1 MREHPILFSA
11 PMVRAILEGRK
22 TQTRRVLKPQP
33 IGDVTHPLMSFNR
46 GRMEWS
52 LSKQDRD
59 KNDDLIF
66 RKFHNPGDTLWVRE
80 AWRTMSKYDSV
91 APRDLPTREIIGY
104 DADYHSEP
112 NDGYRGKGRPSIHM
126 PRWASRITLKVT
138 NIRVQRLHDIS
149 EADAKAEGAY
159 QDPTTHGHWITGAPG
174 QFNFGTAYKAFAALW
189 TSINGEASWDAN
201 PWVVAYSFERLT
213 P

>member
-1 MREHPILFSA
+1 MSERPILFSA
-11 PMVRAILEGRK
+11 PMVKAILEGRK

-33 IGDVTHPLMSFNR
+33 IGNVTHPLVSLNR

-80 AWRTMSKYDSV
+80 AWRTMSKHDAV
-91 APRDLPTREIIGY
+91 APRDLPRGPIIGY
-104 DADYHSEP
+104 DADYQSEP

-126 PRWASRITLKVT
+126 PRWASRISLKVT
-138 NIRVQRLHDIS
+138 GVKVEHLQDIS
-149 EADAKAEGAY
+149 AADAIAEGVERSEIGCSVEGICGLY
-159 QDPTTHGHWITGAPG
+159 DYPEG
-174 QFNFGTAYKAFAALW
+174 AFAGLW
-189 TSINGEASWDAN
+189 TSINGTDSWDAN
-201 PWVVAYSFERLT
+201 PWVVAYSFERIK